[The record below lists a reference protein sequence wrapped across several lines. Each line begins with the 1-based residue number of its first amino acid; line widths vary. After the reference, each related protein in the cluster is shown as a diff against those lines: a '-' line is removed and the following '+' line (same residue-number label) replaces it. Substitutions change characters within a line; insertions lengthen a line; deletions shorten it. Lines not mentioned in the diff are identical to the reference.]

1 MNEFLHATQYYRQP
15 TPLKEEWES
24 DLKRIG
30 EYGLDVIQ
38 VRLNWRWNERIEGV
52 YDFADADALIAL
64 AEKYNK
70 KVIIKFLLECAPQYV
85 YDKYGGTRIAH
96 DGTKLSPGSHGA
108 FYGGF
113 RPCFTNPYVM
123 ERAVKFV
130 EKVAE
135 RYSSRKCIV
144 FWNAWNEIRNTPAE
158 ECFCPHCRKG
168 FGKYLENK
176 FGTIE
181 KLNEFYGTAEE
192 SFEHI
197 EMPSMARGYWDIFEF
212 KKFKA
217 GTELYTWLQ
226 SVYGAIRKYDDR
238 PIMSH
243 TGCPSIFQDT
253 IEDNCEDICLS
264 VRL

>member
-64 AEKYNK
+64 AEKNNK

-181 KLNEFYGTAEE
+181 KLNEFYYDYGY
-192 SFEHI
+192 
-197 EMPSMARGYWDIFEF
+197 ARKQSRFYDV
-212 KKFKA
+212 KR
-217 GTELYTWLQ
+217 LY
-226 SVYGAIRKYDDR
+226 AIRRRKFR
-238 PIMSH
+238 K
-243 TGCPSIFQDT
+243 
-253 IEDNCEDICLS
+253 L
-264 VRL
+264 